1 MSLKEWKKLFERHLY
16 QNPKRVKEKVYSY
29 HHKCYESSLVENVES
44 NLSKTMTNNNSN
56 STQQTSETAQQKRF
70 TFDKSFQEKI
80 VQAMLIDRVWASQF
94 SEVLEVDYFQFASL
108 KLIAN
113 EYLRYHKQYKE
124 FPTSDL
130 LSQILVKNLK
140 ESGTDGILK
149 DQVKEFF
156 LTRIRQEK
164 DLSDL
169 PYVKDQALAF
179 CKRAAMHKALLKSV
193 ELANSDK
200 PEDQEK
206 IYDEIKKAL
215 TAGNENT
222 SGLDLFEDVDA
233 RYSETYRRVVPTG
246 IRELDSRQ
254 ILNGGLGA
262 GELGFVVAASG
273 VGKSHVLVH
282 LGATALLQGKN
293 VVHYTFELNERMMG
307 IRYDSNLLDIS
318 STDCYQHK
326 DLIQKFYTK
335 NADVMGK
342 LRIKY
347 FPTGTASVAT
357 LRAHLEKLSA
367 QGFRPDVVV
376 IDYAGIMRSTE
387 RYELLRLEL
396 KKICEEL
403 RQFGTELDVP
413 VWTALQSN
421 KEGANSD
428 IIDITN
434 LAEGFAQAHI
444 ADFIIGLSRPSKQK
458 STGYGTLFIAK
469 NRAGMDGI
477 QYKIHL
483 DTARSKL
490 RVLSEQEAAEME
502 SDYVSAEEDEAL
514 SQIRRMK
521 ARQYASSQP
530 LSATEKQS
538 TFVNALLASE
548 NRMQ

>member
-1 MSLKEWKKLFERHLY
+1 MNSTTK
-16 QNPKRVKEKVYSY
+16 QITTDTTP
-29 HHKCYESSLVENVES
+29 
-44 NLSKTMTNNNSN
+44 TTATDNNNN
-56 STQQTSETAQQKRF
+56 NKEESTPTKKKF
-70 TFDKSFQEKI
+70 TFEKSFQEKI
-80 VQAMLIDRVWASQF
+80 VQAMIVDRVWASQF
-94 SEVLEVDYFQFASL
+94 SEVLEVDYFQYAYL
-108 KLIAN
+108 KLISS
-113 EYLRYHKQYKE
+113 EYLKYYKTFKE

-130 LSQILVKNLK
+130 LSQILAKNLK
-140 ESGTDGILK
+140 EGGTDGILK

-156 LTRIRQEK
+156 LGRIRQEK

-169 PYVKDQALAF
+169 PYVKKEALNF
-179 CKRAAMHKALLKSV
+179 CKRSAIHKALLNSV
-193 ELANSDK
+193 DLANSEK
-200 PEDQEK
+200 PEDQDK

-222 SGLDLFEDVDA
+222 AGLDLFEDVAA
-233 RYSETYRRVVPTG
+233 RYSETYRRTVPTG
-246 IRELDSRQ
+246 IKELDQRS

-282 LGATALLQGKN
+282 IGATALLQGKN
-293 VVHYTFELNERMMG
+293 VVHYTFELNERMTG
-307 IRYDSNLLDIS
+307 IRYDSHLLDTS
-318 STDCYQHK
+318 STDCYLHK
-326 DLIQKFYTK
+326 ETIDKFYK
-335 NADVMGK
+335 DNVDALGK

-347 FPTGTASVAT
+347 FPTGTATVAT
-357 LRAHLEKLSA
+357 LRSHLEKLASKA
-367 QGFRPDVVV
+367 FRPDVII

-387 RYELLRLEL
+387 RYDLLRLEL

-413 VWTALQSN
+413 IWTALQSN
-421 KEGANSD
+421 KEGANAE

-444 ADFIIGLSRPSKQK
+444 ADFIVGLSRPSKQK

-490 RVLSEQEAAEME
+490 RVLSESEAAEMN
-502 SDYVSAEEDEAL
+502 DFMVSNEEDDAL
-514 SQIRRMK
+514 DKIRRMSLK
-521 ARQYASSQP
+521 DYNNNKKIQ
-530 LSATEKQS
+530 
-538 TFVNALLASE
+538 
-548 NRMQ
+548 